1 MHSIVV
7 DGETL
12 IGIGEP
18 RGSTPPTPPCIR
30 VRTRRFDGLSGLLT
44 GDGREAERFQGGIGD
59 CDGKRGAV
67 AESPGAVRAFG
78 GLSRQVLAD
87 AATAQL
93 RKAGASALPLLP
105 GDGTEPSP
113 DPLVETAHTDG
124 FQQKPK

>member
-59 CDGKRGAV
+59 CDGERGAV
-67 AESPGAVRAFG
+67 AESPGPVRASG

-87 AATAQL
+87 AAPAQL
-93 RKAGASALPLLP
+93 RKAVRPRFHCFQAMARSRRLTHWSRLR
-105 GDGTEPSP
+105 D
-113 DPLVETAHTDG
+113 TDG
-124 FQQKPK
+124 VSQMPK